1 MIVKLGLISPVLD
14 TLFPIICDL
23 SCDDEEDSESAAAA
37 AADDDDDDDALNPSS
52 SALQVT

>member
-37 AADDDDDDDALNPSS
+37 AAAADDDDALNPSS